1 MTIGFGKFQLKM
13 SALTGLAWIGDAMEL
28 MILSILG
35 AQLHCEWRLSGYQ
48 VALMTLVVVIG
59 TMIGSPLCGHVSD
72 KYGRKAVSLI
82 SGLLSAFSLQY
93 GWLLVLQGLV
103 GIGLGGTPQS
113 SVGLLGTFCVTQWLP
128 ESIHFNMLVGKTE
141 KAMATLTRIA
151 KENGKAMPQGK
162 LTANK
167 QEMCPIQ
174 YKIVEINKYAFYF
187 CHLISQSGRGQIFLL
202 HLKQKCNLECTN
214 LTSADYKDLL
224 WTSFA
229 EMPGLLVGL
238 LVIDCIGRKKSM
250 ALSFL
255 FSLCILYWEVTT
267 TICIFI
273 ARAFIFA
280 GFQVA
285 YVYTT
290 EVFPTENRAS
300 AMGISSAISRMGVL
314 ITTLVAQV
322 LLRTSMFGALSFYC
336 GLSLL
341 GGVASLILP
350 FETLGRVMQ
359 ESSLGSGGLRADH
372 HHNQPVK

>member
-1 MTIGFGKFQLKM
+1 KLTMTIGFGKFQLKM

-167 QEMCPIQ
+167 Q
-174 YKIVEINKYAFYF
+174 
-187 CHLISQSGRGQIFLL
+187 SGRGQIFLL

-255 FSLCILYWEVTT
+255 FSLCILYWEVSLTAT